1 MKVHRN
7 LYYNNMQKGN
17 YKQALAYT
25 SCIFAI
31 LVLSTLSITHISS
44 IISNT
49 LTLNKV
55 FAQTSL
61 SSSSSSISSSGEKN
75 SKGIPSAKSV
85 FDTGTVSLPSS
96 VKGFIISLPDETHE
110 FDSSNRTI
118 SHQNAHYLPSNLVI
132 PSAGVAVAFVHGDP
146 NHIHVESVT
155 DTSSTGKVFWQTI
168 PVKHPGASD
177 IKIFDTPGSY
187 SISDIKYPSM
197 KGTITVEGNAKKS
210 SSTTADNNNN
220 ENLVV
225 GGFFTPTSSLTKYK
239 TDFTTAGFQ
248 VLSTYNFLSKTKQHD
263 ISGPT
268 TLLIYSTTMP
278 MQDALTKLVPLLGSL
293 PYL

>member
-1 MKVHRN
+1 
-7 LYYNNMQKGN
+7 MQKGN
-17 YKQALAYT
+17 YKQAFTYT

-31 LVLSTLSITHISS
+31 LVLSTLSIMNIS

-55 FAQTSL
+55 FAQ
-61 SSSSSSISSSGEKN
+61 SSSSSVSSSGEKN
-75 SKGIPSAKSV
+75 SNGIPSAKSV
-85 FDTGTVSLPSS
+85 FDTGRISLPSS

-110 FDSSNRTI
+110 LDTANRTI
-118 SHQNAHYLPSNLVI
+118 SQQNAHYLPSNLVI
-132 PSAGVAVAFVHGDP
+132 PSGTAVAFVHGDP

-155 DTSSTGKVFWQTI
+155 DTSTGKVFWQTTRI
-168 PVKHPGASD
+168 RHPGASD

-197 KGTITVEGNAKKS
+197 KGTITVEGSTGKS
-210 SSTTADNNNN
+210 STAG
-220 ENLVV
+220 NLVV
-225 GGFFTPTSSLTKYK
+225 GGFFCPTPSLTKYK

-248 VLSTYNFLSKTKQHD
+248 VLSTYDFLSKTKQHD

-278 MQDALTKLVPLLGSL
+278 MQDALTKFVPLLGSL

>member
-1 MKVHRN
+1 
-7 LYYNNMQKGN
+7 MQKGI
-17 YKQALAYT
+17 YKQAFRYT

-31 LVLSTLSITHISS
+31 LVLSTLPIMHINN

-55 FAQTSL
+55 FAQTSPSSL
-61 SSSSSSISSSGEKN
+61 SSPSSSVSSSGEKN
-75 SKGIPSAKSV
+75 SNGIPSAKSV

-110 FDSSNRTI
+110 LDTANRTI

-132 PSAGVAVAFVHGDP
+132 PSGTAVAFVHGDP

-155 DTSSTGKVFWQTI
+155 DANANNNSTGKVFWQTTRI
-168 PVKHPGASD
+168 RHPGASD

-197 KGTITVEGNAKKS
+197 KGTITVESNAK
-210 SSTTADNNNN
+210 STG
-220 ENLVV
+220 NLVV
-225 GGFFTPTSSLTKYK
+225 GGFFCPTPSLTKYK

-248 VLSTYNFLSKTKQHD
+248 VLSTYDFLSKTKQHD

>member
-1 MKVHRN
+1 
-7 LYYNNMQKGN
+7 MQKGK
-17 YKQALAYT
+17 YKQAFAYT
-25 SCIFAI
+25 SCIFAL
-31 LVLSTLSITHISS
+31 LVLSTLSVMHINS

-55 FAQTSL
+55 FAQTSSPSSSSSL
-61 SSSSSSISSSGEKN
+61 SSSSSINSSGEKN
-75 SKGIPSAKSV
+75 SNGIPSAKSV

-110 FDSSNRTI
+110 FDTANRTM

-132 PSAGVAVAFVHGDP
+132 PSGTAIAFVHGDP

-155 DTSSTGKVFWQTI
+155 DTSTGKVFWQTTRI
-168 PVKHPGASD
+168 RHPGASD
-177 IKIFDTPGSY
+177 TKIFDTPGSY

-197 KGTITVEGNAKKS
+197 KGTITVESNNAKKS
-210 SSTTADNNNN
+210 STANNNN
-220 ENLVV
+220 NNNNNLVV
-225 GGFFTPTSSLTKYK
+225 GGFFCPTPSLAKYK

>member
-1 MKVHRN
+1 
-7 LYYNNMQKGN
+7 MQNGN
-17 YKQALAYT
+17 CKQALAYT

-31 LVLSTLSITHISS
+31 LILSTLSIIHISS
-44 IISNT
+44 IISNS

-61 SSSSSSISSSGEKN
+61 SSSSSSSSLSSSSEKN
-75 SKGIPSAKSV
+75 SNGIIPSAKSV

-132 PSAGVAVAFVHGDP
+132 PSTGTAVAFVHGDP

-155 DTSSTGKVFWQTI
+155 DTSTGKVFWQTI

-177 IKIFDTPGSY
+177 IKTFDTPGSY

-197 KGTITVEGNAKKS
+197 KGTITVESNAKKS
-210 SSTTADNNNN
+210 SSSTTAAADNNNN
-220 ENLVV
+220 NNNNKNLVV
-225 GGFFTPTSSLTKYK
+225 GGFFCPTPSLTKYK

>member
-1 MKVHRN
+1 MYICHTGFIYFVYN
-7 LYYNNMQKGN
+7 AYQQYYFQ
-17 YKQALAYT
+17 Y
-25 SCIFAI
+25 FDP
-31 LVLSTLSITHISS
+31 
-44 IISNT
+44 
-49 LTLNKV
+49 NKV
-55 FAQTSL
+55 FAQTTP
-61 SSSSSSISSSGEKN
+61 SSSSSLSSSGEKN
-75 SKGIPSAKSV
+75 SNGIPSAKSV
-85 FDTGTVSLPSS
+85 FDTGTMSLPSS

-110 FDSSNRTI
+110 LDTANRTI
-118 SHQNAHYLPSNLVI
+118 SHQNAHYLPSNLVV
-132 PSAGVAVAFVHGDP
+132 PSGTAIAFVHGDP

-155 DTSSTGKVFWQTI
+155 DTATGKVFWQTI

-177 IKIFDTPGSY
+177 IKVFDTPGSY

-210 SSTTADNNNN
+210 TTAGNK
-220 ENLVV
+220 NLVV
-225 GGFFTPTSSLTKYK
+225 GAFFCPTPSLAKYK

-248 VLSTYNFLSKTKQHD
+248 VLSTYDFISKTKQHD

-278 MQDALTKLVPLLGSL
+278 MQDALTKFVPLLGSL

>member
-1 MKVHRN
+1 
-7 LYYNNMQKGN
+7 MQKGN
-17 YKQALAYT
+17 YKQAFVYT

-31 LVLSTLSITHISS
+31 LILSTLSIMHIS

-55 FAQTSL
+55 FAQTSPSLL
-61 SSSSSSISSSGEKN
+61 SSSVSSSGEKN
-75 SKGIPSAKSV
+75 SNGIPSAKSV

-110 FDSSNRTI
+110 FDTANRTI

-132 PSAGVAVAFVHGDP
+132 PSGTAVAFVHGDP

-155 DTSSTGKVFWQTI
+155 DTSTGKVFWQTTRI
-168 PVKHPGASD
+168 RHPGASD

-197 KGTITVEGNAKKS
+197 KGTITVESNAKKS
-210 SSTTADNNNN
+210 STTDNK
-220 ENLVV
+220 NLVV
-225 GGFFTPTSSLTKYK
+225 GGFFCPTPSLTKYK

>member
-1 MKVHRN
+1 MRE
-7 LYYNNMQKGN
+7 GN
-17 YKQALAYT
+17 YKGTFAYIIP
-25 SCIFAI
+25 CI
-31 LVLSTLSITHISS
+31 LVTIIFVLSSILSIMHFS

-49 LTLNKV
+49 LLNNAA
-55 FAQTSL
+55 FAQSSSL
-61 SSSSSSISSSGEKN
+61 SSSSVAGTN
-75 SKGIPSAKSV
+75 NNNIPSAKSV

-110 FDSSNRTI
+110 SDSSNRTI

-132 PSAGVAVAFVHGDP
+132 PSAGTAVAFVHGDP

-155 DTSSTGKVFWQTI
+155 DTNNNSTGKVFWQTI

-177 IKIFDTPGSY
+177 IKIFDTAGSY

-197 KGTITVEGNAKKS
+197 KGTITVESNAKKS
-210 SSTTADNNNN
+210 SSTADNNN

-225 GGFFTPTSSLTKYK
+225 GGFFCPTPSLTKYK

>member
-1 MKVHRN
+1 MREGK
-7 LYYNNMQKGN
+7 YKG
-17 YKQALAYT
+17 
-25 SCIFAI
+25 IFAYITPCI
-31 LVLSTLSITHISS
+31 LVTIIFVLSSILSIMHFS

-49 LTLNKV
+49 LLNNAA
-55 FAQTSL
+55 FAQSSSL
-61 SSSSSSISSSGEKN
+61 SSSSVAGINNKN
-75 SKGIPSAKSV
+75 IPSAKSV

-110 FDSSNRTI
+110 SDSSNRTI

-132 PSAGVAVAFVHGDP
+132 PSTGAAVAFVHGDP

-155 DTSSTGKVFWQTI
+155 DTGTGKVFWQTI

-197 KGTITVEGNAKKS
+197 KGTITVESNAKKS
-210 SSTTADNNNN
+210 SSTTTDNNNN
-220 ENLVV
+220 NNNNLVV

>member
-1 MKVHRN
+1 
-7 LYYNNMQKGN
+7 MQKGK
-17 YKQALAYT
+17 YKQAFAYT
-25 SCIFAI
+25 SCIFAL
-31 LVLSTLSITHISS
+31 LVLSTLSVMHINN
-44 IISNT
+44 IIFNT

-55 FAQTSL
+55 FAQRTSL
-61 SSSSSSISSSGEKN
+61 SSINSSGEKN
-75 SKGIPSAKSV
+75 SNGIPSAKSV

-110 FDSSNRTI
+110 FDTANRTM

-132 PSAGVAVAFVHGDP
+132 PSGTAIAFVHGDP

-155 DTSSTGKVFWQTI
+155 DTSTGKVFWQTTRI
-168 PVKHPGASD
+168 RHPGASD

-197 KGTITVEGNAKKS
+197 KGTITVESNNAKKS
-210 SSTTADNNNN
+210 STADNNSN
-220 ENLVV
+220 NLVV
-225 GGFFTPTSSLTKYK
+225 GGFFCPTPSLAKYK

>member
-1 MKVHRN
+1 
-7 LYYNNMQKGN
+7 MQKGN

-31 LVLSTLSITHISS
+31 LVLSTLSIIHISS

-61 SSSSSSISSSGEKN
+61 SSSSSSSSPSSVSSNGEKN
-75 SKGIPSAKSV
+75 SNGIIPSAKSV

-168 PVKHPGASD
+168 PVRHPGASD

-225 GGFFTPTSSLTKYK
+225 GGFFCPTSSLTKYK

>member
-1 MKVHRN
+1 
-7 LYYNNMQKGN
+7 MQKGN
-17 YKQALAYT
+17 YKQAFTYT
-25 SCIFAI
+25 SCIFAL
-31 LVLSTLSITHISS
+31 LVLSTLSIMHIS

-55 FAQTSL
+55 FAQTSSSSL
-61 SSSSSSISSSGEKN
+61 SSSSSSVSSSGEKN
-75 SKGIPSAKSV
+75 SNGIPSAKSV

-110 FDSSNRTI
+110 PDTANRTI

-132 PSAGVAVAFVHGDP
+132 PSGTAVAFVQGDP

-155 DTSSTGKVFWQTI
+155 DTSTGKVFWQTTPI
-168 PVKHPGASD
+168 RHPGASD

-197 KGTITVEGNAKKS
+197 KGTITVESNAK
-210 SSTTADNNNN
+210 STG
-220 ENLVV
+220 NLVV
-225 GGFFTPTSSLTKYK
+225 GGFFCPTPSLAKYK

-248 VLSTYNFLSKTKQHD
+248 VLSTYDFLSKTKQRD

-278 MQDALTKLVPLLGSL
+278 MQEALTKFLPLLGSL

>member
-1 MKVHRN
+1 
-7 LYYNNMQKGN
+7 MQKGN
-17 YKQALAYT
+17 YKQYKLMPV
-25 SCIFAI
+25 CIIFATI
-31 LVLSTLSITHISS
+31 LILSSILSIVHISIS

-49 LTLNKV
+49 LLNNAA
-55 FAQTSL
+55 FAQ
-61 SSSSSSISSSGEKN
+61 SSSLPSSSIARIN
-75 SKGIPSAKSV
+75 NIPSAKSV

-110 FDSSNRTI
+110 FDTANRTM

-132 PSAGVAVAFVHGDP
+132 PSGTAIAFVHGDP

-155 DTSSTGKVFWQTI
+155 DTSTGKVFWQTTRI
-168 PVKHPGASD
+168 RHPGASD

-197 KGTITVEGNAKKS
+197 KGTITVESNNAKKS
-210 SSTTADNNNN
+210 STADNNSN
-220 ENLVV
+220 NLVV
-225 GGFFTPTSSLTKYK
+225 GGFFCPTPSLAKYK

>member
-1 MKVHRN
+1 
-7 LYYNNMQKGN
+7 MQKGN

-31 LVLSTLSITHISS
+31 LVLSTLSIMHINN
-44 IISNT
+44 IIFNT

-55 FAQTSL
+55 FAQTTP
-61 SSSSSSISSSGEKN
+61 SSSSSLSSSGEKN
-75 SKGIPSAKSV
+75 SNGIPSAKSV

-96 VKGFIISLPDETHE
+96 AKGFIISLPDETHE
-110 FDSSNRTI
+110 RDTANRTI
-118 SHQNAHYLPSNLVI
+118 SHQNAHYLPSKLVI
-132 PSAGVAVAFVHGDP
+132 PSGTAIAFVHGDP

-155 DTSSTGKVFWQTI
+155 DTATGKVFWQTI
-168 PVKHPGASD
+168 PIKHPGASD
-177 IKIFDTPGSY
+177 IKVFDTPGSY

-197 KGTITVEGNAKKS
+197 KGTITVESNAKKS
-210 SSTTADNNNN
+210 STAG
-220 ENLVV
+220 NLVV
-225 GGFFTPTSSLTKYK
+225 GAFFCPTPSLTKYK
-239 TDFTTAGFQ
+239 TDLTTAGFQ

-278 MQDALTKLVPLLGSL
+278 MQDALTKFVPLLGSL